1 MKIMSLFINSIQSA
15 NLNIKESLGI
25 ISPYKK
31 QVQHIDNLFRTTSNI
46 SDYKKYLEVN
56 TVDSFQ
62 V

>member
-15 NLNIKESLGI
+15 NLNIKENLGI